1 MGLFIGASILTILE
15 LFDYIY
21 EVRFGIA
28 HGELTICRCPYP
40 APMSRTKAWGRG
52 QPPSTRTCFLL
63 PVHGYC
69 LSPSPWPG
77 GGVDESEM
85 EATVL
90 RGRAMGFL
98 HCQGGRGRDEKKEM
112 RLG

>member
-28 HGELTICRCPYP
+28 RGELTTCRCPSP
-40 APMSRTKAWGRG
+40 APVSRTKACGRG
-52 QPPSTRTCFLL
+52 QPPSARTCLL
-63 PVHGYC
+63 FPVHGYC
-69 LSPSPWPG
+69 LSPSPGPRG
-77 GGVDESEM
+77 GADESET

-90 RGRAMGFL
+90 QGRAMGFL
-98 HCQGGRGRDEKKEM
+98 HCQGGKGREEM
-112 RLG
+112 RRRR